1 MHSTGHE
8 DAGYNIDTGMNIAPN
23 FYINNR
29 YLSDIAFVFS
39 KLKGKASIYKR

>member
-1 MHSTGHE
+1 MYSTGHK
-8 DAGYNIDTGMNIAPN
+8 DAGYNIDTGMNITPI

-29 YLSDIAFVFS
+29 YLSNIAFVFL